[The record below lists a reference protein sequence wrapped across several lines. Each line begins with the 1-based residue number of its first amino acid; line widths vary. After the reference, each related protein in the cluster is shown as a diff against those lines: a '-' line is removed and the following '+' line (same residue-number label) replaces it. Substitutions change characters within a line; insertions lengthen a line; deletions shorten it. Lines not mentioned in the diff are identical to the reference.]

1 MSLIDDFKSEV
12 SKSMIDAGVLGQNA
26 NQAKSVIDSKLS
38 EFSESESK
46 EKELPKYVSYL
57 NEPSDLIKVAKIIFS
72 KTKSVKTKRTE
83 VKKFLKDPE
92 NIDDFFKSIL
102 NTTPKKETKEAMAT
116 GGAYAAMDVPL
127 FSKPS
132 KNNEIK
138 TVKEESLKGGNADH
152 KKLTD
157 IAKKHDKKGYY
168 HIDDMISSLKK
179 QLNKGINVEME
190 HTNNKDKAKEI
201 AMDHLWEDPNY
212 YDKLKKIETKEAT
225 TSASIGPYD
234 ANSFQNIKMKGNTTE
249 GKGRSWK
256 KTQIPGGS
264 FVQVKEKCKK
274 FPYCNQGDIKAL
286 KIFKEEVV
294 NKTIEKMCEKY
305 NLNED
310 EIREIILKEFK
321 YQSIYK

>member
-1 MSLIDDFKSEV
+1 MNIIDNFKTELNKAMMNS
-12 SKSMIDAGVLGQNA
+12 GVLGQQANNA
-26 NQAKSVIDSKLS
+26 KKPI
-38 EFSESESK
+38 ESK
-46 EKELPKYVSYL
+46 IAEFTEEKDDEKITEYPKYVDYL
-57 NEPSDLIKVAKIIFS
+57 EKTSDLVKVAKIIFS
-72 KTKSVKTKRTE
+72 KTKSVKTKRNE

-92 NIDDFFKSIL
+92 VIDQFFKSIL
-102 NTTPKKETKEAMAT
+102 STKTKKEPKEAMAT
-116 GGAYAAMDVPL
+116 GGAYAAMDVSL
-127 FSKPS
+127 FSKPP

-138 TVKEESLKGGNADH
+138 TVKESQDEEYCDQCNKIMSKCVCDNI
-152 KKLTD
+152 KK
-157 IAKKHDKKGYY
+157 
-168 HIDDMISSLKK
+168 
-179 QLNKGINVEME
+179 V
-190 HTNNKDKAKEI
+190 
-201 AMDHLWEDPNY
+201 
-212 YDKLKKIETKEAT
+212 ETKEAT

-234 ANSFQNIKMKGNTTE
+234 ANSFQNIKMKGNTTK